1 MDSIKPIWIDRV
13 TDEEE
18 IEILKDFAETL
29 KQLAED
35 VREETSTVKP
45 QPDLLQL
52 LEIARE
58 NNRIRMEMNRE

>member
-1 MDSIKPIWIDRV
+1 MDSIKPVWIDHV

-18 IEILKDFAETL
+18 IEILKEFEETL

-35 VREETSTVKP
+35 VWEETSTVKP

-58 NNRIRMEMNRE
+58 NNRIKMEMNGE

>member
-1 MDSIKPIWIDRV
+1 MDSIKPIWIDRA

-18 IEILKDFAETL
+18 IEILKDFAETM
-29 KQLAED
+29 KQLVED

-58 NNRIRMEMNRE
+58 NNRIRMEMNGE